1 MARKNLGPGG
11 RPPVEG
17 EALDHRVT
25 VYFSSSDMK
34 DLEFLLAHHDPS
46 PFKSPTNSTAV
57 RFAVRKM
64 AADLRSSKR

>member
-17 EALDHRVT
+17 EGLNRRVT
-25 VYFSSSDMK
+25 VYFSPSDMK
-34 DLEFLLAHHDPS
+34 DLELILSNHDPA
-46 PFKSPTNSTAV
+46 PFKTPSNSTAI

-64 AADLRSSKR
+64 AAELRSSEK